1 MDNLI
6 EFLQQGDDN
15 SLEIKESCFS
25 IIANLCRECKKNKKL
40 FREKG
45 GIDIVISH
53 LKDPNVASSGRY
65 ALLALS
71 ILNCLWNAILGS
83 RRSESLFLDSEGL
96 YVVLEFLE
104 ECDSIHRKMA
114 LSCLSYL
121 MENQKAVAAFC
132 DWNSSKTMVNATQLL
147 ISLYEKEDER
157 FGVKYENGVVKNR
170 LRPLTPK
177 MPVANDQPMLSTVSR
192 AVSKEKT
199 SLGEFSEVGTEA
211 YLLRRIK

>member
-6 EFLQQGDDN
+6 EFLQQGDDS
-15 SLEIKESCFS
+15 SLEIKELCFS
-25 IIANLCRECKKNKKL
+25 IVANLSKDCKKNKKL

-45 GIDIVISH
+45 GIDIIITH
-53 LKDPNVASSGRY
+53 LKDPNVATSGRY

-71 ILNCLWNAILGS
+71 ILNCLWNAVLGS

-96 YVVLEFLE
+96 YVILEFLE
-104 ECDSIHRKMA
+104 ECDNIHKKMA

-121 MENQKAVAAFC
+121 IENQKAVSSFC
-132 DWNSSKTMVNATQLL
+132 DWNSGKTMVNATQLL
-147 ISLYEKEDER
+147 IGIYEKEDER

-177 MPVANDQPMLSTVSR
+177 IPTSEQPMLSTISR
-192 AVSKEKT
+192 TTKEK
-199 SLGEFSEVGTEA
+199 SGLGEFSEIGTEA
-211 YLLRRIK
+211 YLMRKIK

>member
-25 IIANLCRECKKNKKL
+25 IVANLCRDCKKNKKL

-45 GIDIVISH
+45 GIDIVITH
-53 LKDPNVASSGRY
+53 LKDPNVATSGRY

-71 ILNCLWNAILGS
+71 ILNCLWNAVLGS

-96 YVVLEFLE
+96 YVILEFLE
-104 ECDSIHRKMA
+104 ECDNIHKKMA

-121 MENQKAVAAFC
+121 IENQKAIASFT
-132 DWNSSKTMVNATQLL
+132 DWHSGKTMINATQLL
-147 ISLYEKEDER
+147 ISIYEKEDER
-157 FGVKYENGVVKNR
+157 FGVKY
-170 LRPLTPK
+170 
-177 MPVANDQPMLSTVSR
+177 
-192 AVSKEKT
+192 
-199 SLGEFSEVGTEA
+199 
-211 YLLRRIK
+211 